1 MLKPEF
7 TGKFKRDY
15 KAALKRGLK
24 SSELE
29 TVVTILC
36 CEEPLPSQYRDH
48 SLNDSKDYKNM
59 RECHINP
66 NWLLIYQIQK
76 ENLIFKLVRTG
87 SHSDLF

>member
-36 CEEPLPSQYRDH
+36 REEPLPSQYRDH
-48 SLNDSKDYKNM
+48 PLNDSKDYKNM

-76 ENLIFKLVRTG
+76 ENLILKLVRTG

>member
-36 CEEPLPSQYRDH
+36 REEPLPSQYRLQEYERMSH
-48 SLNDSKDYKNM
+48 KSKLAAHISDSKRKPDFETCQN
-59 RECHINP
+59 R
-66 NWLLIYQIQK
+66 LSL
-76 ENLIFKLVRTG
+76 
-87 SHSDLF
+87 